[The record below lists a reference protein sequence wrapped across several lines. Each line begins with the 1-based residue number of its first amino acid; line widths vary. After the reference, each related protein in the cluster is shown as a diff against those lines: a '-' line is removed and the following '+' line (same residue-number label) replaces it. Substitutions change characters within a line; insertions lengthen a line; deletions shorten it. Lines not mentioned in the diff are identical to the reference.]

1 MTSTPWTE
9 HPRTGPGLD
18 ILALACLVLIASS
31 LRPAASSL
39 GPVLAEVQTAYGLAE
54 WQTGLLTALPGLIFA
69 LCGFL
74 AVPLLRRVGLFAS
87 LAVSCALIAAG
98 IGARVLVDSSLPF
111 ALLTVTA
118 LAGMSFGNVIL
129 PVFVKTRFPHRVH
142 LGATTFTVSLG
153 LGAMV
158 PAFLTAPLA
167 EHFGD
172 WRIGLGAW
180 MLVPLAALAT
190 WAVLRATGSVP
201 VLPRPRRERGETP
214 APRRHIHS
222 TAKAK
227 YMAMFFGLQSVNAY
241 VQFGWLPQIYRDAGL
256 DAVTAGIMLTIVTLG
271 GLPGGFL
278 APQIIMRGLAP
289 RAFLVSFSASA
300 VAGYTGLL
308 LAPASAPVL
317 WAVLLSYGGFA
328 FPAALALI
336 TSRTRDVSITACT
349 SAFVQSTGYVLAAL
363 GPLAVGAL
371 LGASGSWTPPLVLL
385 IVVSALMGVTGYL
398 SAAPGT
404 VDDELAET
412 GQDEVAVGDVRH
424 P

>member
-1 MTSTPWTE
+1 MTTTPGTE
-9 HPRTGPGLD
+9 NPRTGPVLD
-18 ILALACLVLIASS
+18 VLALVCLILIASS

-39 GPVLAEVQTAYGLAE
+39 GPVLAEVQAAFGLAE

-69 LCGFL
+69 GCGFL
-74 AVPLLRRVGLFAS
+74 AVPLLRRAGLFAS
-87 LAVSCALIAAG
+87 LALSCALIAVG
-98 IGARVLVDSSLPF
+98 IGARVLVDSSLAF
-111 ALLTVTA
+111 SVLTITA
-118 LAGMSFGNVIL
+118 LAGMSLGNVIL
-129 PVFVKTRFPHRVH
+129 PVFVKTRFPHRTH

-153 LGAMV
+153 LGAMF

-167 EHFGD
+167 EHFDD
-172 WRIGLGAW
+172 WRVGLGAW
-180 MLVPLAALAT
+180 VLVPLAALAA
-190 WAVLRATGSVP
+190 WIVLRAAGSVP
-201 VLPRPRRERGETP
+201 VLPRPSRDPQQAP

-256 DAVTAGIMLTIVTLG
+256 DPVAAGVMLTIVTLG

-289 RAFLVSFSASA
+289 RFFLVSFSVSA
-300 VAGYTGLL
+300 VAGYLGLL

-336 TSRTRDVSITACT
+336 TSRTREVSITART
-349 SAFVQSTGYVLAAL
+349 SAFVQSTGYILAAL

-371 LGASGSWTPPLVLL
+371 LGVSGSWTPPLILL
-385 IVVSALMGVTGYL
+385 IIVSALMGLTGYL

-404 VDDELAET
+404 VDDELAEA
-412 GQDEVAVGDVRH
+412 G
-424 P
+424 